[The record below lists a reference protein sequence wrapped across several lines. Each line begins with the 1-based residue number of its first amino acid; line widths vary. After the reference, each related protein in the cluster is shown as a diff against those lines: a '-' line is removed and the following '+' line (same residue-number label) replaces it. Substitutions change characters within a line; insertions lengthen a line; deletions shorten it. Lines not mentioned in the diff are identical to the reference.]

1 MLTDLD
7 DFIVLPLLLLSMVD
21 LVPPNV
27 LRIFQNQN

>member
-7 DFIVLPLLLLSMVD
+7 DFIVLPLLLSMVD

>member
-7 DFIVLPLLLLSMVD
+7 DFIVLPLLLSMVD

-27 LRIFQNQN
+27 LRTFQNQN